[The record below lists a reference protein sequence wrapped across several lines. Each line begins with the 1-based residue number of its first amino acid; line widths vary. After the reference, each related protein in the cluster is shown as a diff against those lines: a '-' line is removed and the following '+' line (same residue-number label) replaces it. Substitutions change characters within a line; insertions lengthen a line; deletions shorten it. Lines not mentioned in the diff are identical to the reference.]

1 MKLSSSFPVGP
12 RPPYQLA
19 PAALGFLSLVTAVL
33 IVLLPAAR
41 ADTDNLPPGYSIRLI
56 SSNVSATEITQMAF
70 KPGDLTHVYAVRS
83 QLSKVSRYD
92 YDPVTGELSNET
104 DAAVNPDN
112 KRMIGLGF
120 HSTNL
125 YTSMSYGAGDDR
137 LARWFDA
144 DNSGLYESRHD
155 FVHSIPTG
163 NHNADQIQI
172 QGDSLYVGIGGA
184 GRIGDPSV
192 ENFYTLTIARIVD
205 LNQVIS
211 TNVGANHKG
220 PVNYL
225 ASTNGLNEWT
235 NTAGADGQ
243 LRYFASGFRNP
254 FGIAFDPDGD
264 LWVSVN
270 GNSDVGFL
278 SDDFLYKKVQL
289 GDEGEFPPPA
299 FGFTKYIYGNPI
311 TNLVSRGVS
320 PSPAG
325 FDFIL
330 EGPDA
335 GKVILGELGA
345 TRNNSLGRD
354 LLLVDPDTGGFQQ
367 IYQFSTNSNAYA
379 VSDVVRDPFGRFVVS
394 DYGHANVWLLT
405 PPLPEPTLALV
416 EGGEGIQLSWPLT
429 GVEFVLEET
438 SDLTNTNAWIVS
450 LAAVQIGPDNIQAS
464 VTTTNTAR
472 FFRLRKD

>member
-1 MKLSSSFPVGP
+1 MKLLYPFAAHAENSSS
-12 RPPYQLA
+12 LA
-19 PAALGFLSLVTAVL
+19 LPLHRLSLAVATAL
-33 IVLLPAAR
+33 MASLPVVE

-56 SSNVSATEITQMAF
+56 SSNVSVTQITQMAF
-70 KPGDLTHVYAVRS
+70 KPGDPTHVYAVRS

-92 YDPVTGELSNET
+92 YDMVTGELSNET
-104 DAAVNPDN
+104 DVAINPDN
-112 KRMIGLGF
+112 RRIIGLGF

-125 YTSMSYGAGDDR
+125 YTTISYGTGDDR
-137 LARWFDA
+137 ISRWWDA
-144 DNSGLYESRHD
+144 NNDGIFEGRHD
-155 FVHSIPTG
+155 FVHAIPTDD
-163 NHNADQIQI
+163 HNANQIQI

-184 GRIGDPSV
+184 GRKGDPV
-192 ENFYTLTIARIVD
+192 EENFYTMTIARIVD
-205 LNQVIS
+205 LNQVIT
-211 TNVGANHKG
+211 TNVGPNYKG

-254 FGIAFDPDGD
+254 FAIAFDPAGD

-270 GNSDVGFL
+270 GNSDAGFL
-278 SDDFLYKKVQL
+278 SDDFLYKKVQS

-299 FGFTKYIYGNPI
+299 FGFTKYIHGNPI
-311 TNLVSRGVS
+311 TNLVNRGVS

-330 EGPDA
+330 DGPDA

-345 TRNNSLGRD
+345 TRDNSLGRD

-394 DYGHANVWLLT
+394 DFGHANVWLLT
-405 PPLPEPTLALV
+405 PLLPEPELVVAESGDSLA
-416 EGGEGIQLSWPLT
+416 LSWPLT
-429 GVEFVLEET
+429 GVEYVLEET
-438 SDLTNTNAWIVS
+438 SDLMNSNSWTASPAT
-450 LAAVQIGPDNIQAS
+450 VQITANGLLAS
-464 VTTTNTAR
+464 VLTTNTAR
-472 FFRLRKD
+472 FFRLKKD